1 MTLDPRQ
8 YPRALMLYLELQRY
22 PILAAR
28 IRERMRQEL
37 FRRHI
42 LAPEA
47 LEAEVL
53 EKAVESQ
60 QREGLTDPLTQ
71 EPPDVWAHR
80 QADIRDHLTDFYFA
94 YNLPHEDFEALVRQT
109 LSERLP
115 AEDVVLTFH
124 PELAPWDMLFAQ
136 GEAYEALAPSARQR
150 IEHHLKEIKVV
161 LTKAMIS
168 DHLGYV
174 GIARDWFDMADLQ
187 SVRSRRIGRG
197 KIGGK
202 AAGLVLAACILRKT
216 GDADLAAHLRY
227 PRSWFLGADVFYQ
240 FIQLN
245 ALLDLS
251 NQKYRDE
258 SEIRSAYP
266 TAQQRF
272 ADGRFPEEIV
282 DGLRSVVQE
291 AKDTPLIVRSSSLL
305 EDSFGFSFAGKYE
318 SHFCA
323 NQGSPEDNLHSLLAT
338 VARVYAS
345 VYSPDVLLYRRQM
358 GLLDYDER
366 MAILI
371 QEVQGRRS
379 GATFMPDAAGAAF
392 SRNPV
397 RWSPRIDRRAGLVR
411 MVWGLGTRAVEQ
423 HAGDYPRLVALS
435 HPDLRPGADPRR
447 IRHLSQEFVDLIDL
461 QANSFRTVEVAEV
474 LGLHEQHLRWVAQ
487 RYRDGLV
494 EDLVSRPLQLDT
506 KELIVTLD
514 GLLRRTAF
522 VERVRGVLQRLES
535 AYASPVDIEFAVLVE
550 FDPSGEGDPFISLL
564 QCRPASRVEAEAAR
578 PPQDLPPERILFRA
592 HRVVPDGRV
601 SGVRYVVYIPP
612 EAYAALPRLEQ
623 RKTLAR
629 AIGRVNQRLAKERF
643 VLIGP
648 GRWGS
653 TNAELGVPV
662 TYGDLYNARALIEVL
677 PAENPPQPSYG
688 THFFLDLVEARI
700 YPLSLELEDPRSVFN
715 AGLLLASP
723 NALAQLVPDEA
734 AWSAQLLVVDL
745 QAPPHHATLELVMD
759 GEASEA
765 VGYLQ
770 PEMP

>member
-8 YPRALMLYLELQRY
+8 YPRALMIYLELQRY

-37 FRRHI
+37 FRRRI
-42 LAPEA
+42 LTAEA
-47 LEAEVL
+47 LEAEVQ

-60 QREGLTDPLTQ
+60 RREGLADPLTQ
-71 EPPDVWAHR
+71 EAPDVWATR
-80 QADIRDHLTDFYFA
+80 QSVIRDHLTDFYFA
-94 YNLPHEDFEALVRQT
+94 YNLPHEDFEDLVRQT

-136 GEAYEALAPSARQR
+136 GEAYEALEPEARQR
-150 IEHHLKEIKVV
+150 IDHHLKEIKVV

-187 SVRSRRIGRG
+187 SVRARRIGRG

-202 AAGLVLAACILRKT
+202 AAGLVLAACILRKA
-216 GDADLAAHLRY
+216 GDADLTSHLRV

-258 SEIRSAYP
+258 SEIRAAFP
-266 TAQQRF
+266 AARGRF
-272 ADGRFPEEIV
+272 SEGRFPQEIV
-282 DGLRSVVQE
+282 EGLRSVVRE
-291 AKDTPLIVRSSSLL
+291 AEGAPLIVRSSSLL

-318 SHFCA
+318 SRFCPS
-323 NQGSPEDNLHSLLAT
+323 QGSEEDNLRGLLAA
-338 VARVYAS
+338 VGRVYAS

-371 QEVQGRRS
+371 QEVQGRRTA
-379 GATFMPDAAGAAF
+379 GTFMPDAAGAAF
-392 SRNPV
+392 SRNPF
-397 RWSPRIDRRAGLVR
+397 RWSPRIDRQAGLVR

-423 HAGDYPRLVALS
+423 HAGDYPRLIALS
-435 HPDLRPGADPRR
+435 HPDLRPGPDPRR
-447 IRHLSQEFVDLIDL
+447 IRHVSQQYVDLIDL
-461 QANSFRTVEVAEV
+461 EANSFRTVEASDV
-474 LGLHEQHLRWVAQ
+474 LQLHGARLRWIAQ

-506 KELIVTLD
+506 HELIVTLD
-514 GLLRRTAF
+514 GLLRRTPF
-522 VERVRGVLQRLES
+522 VERIRRCLQQLEA
-535 AYASPVDIEFAVLVE
+535 AYGSPVDVEFALLLE
-550 FDPSGEGDPFISLL
+550 LDEAGEAQPLICLL
-564 QCRPASRVEAEAAR
+564 QCRPTSRVEAEAAR
-578 PPQDLPPERILFRA
+578 APESLPPERVLFRS
-592 HRVVPDGRV
+592 HRLVPDGRV
-601 SGVRYVVYIPP
+601 SDVRYIVYLPA

-623 RKTLAR
+623 RKALAR
-629 AIGRVNQRLAKERF
+629 AVGRVNQKLAKERF
-643 VLIGP
+643 VIVGP

-662 TYGDLYNARALIEVL
+662 TYGDIYNARALIEVL
-677 PAENPPQPSYG
+677 SGETAPEPSYG
-688 THFFLDLVEARI
+688 THFFQDLVEARI
-700 YPLSLELEDPRSVFN
+700 YPLALELDDPETVFN
-715 AGLLLASP
+715 SGLLATARNDLAH
-723 NALAQLVPDEA
+723 LVPEEA
-734 AWSAQLLVVDL
+734 AWASQLIVVDL
-745 QAPPHHATLELVMD
+745 QDRAEPSMMELVMD
-759 GEASEA
+759 GEAGVA
-765 VGYLQ
+765 VAYLKDSGQ
-770 PEMP
+770 